1 MTKRGAVSATQPHIL
16 VVNDHETTRNLL
28 VRMLR
33 AAGFLIDEATSAEH
47 GFERIARRR
56 PDLILLDVNLPDMSG
71 TEMLRRL
78 RVNPQTLMIP
88 IVHVSATYVGS
99 HDIGAALDSGADGYL
114 TLPVDAVELIATV
127 RAVLR
132 ARHAEEAAHQFAR
145 QWQKTFDAISDG
157 VCLLDRSG
165 YVQRCNKAF
174 CELLQ
179 RPFAEVIG
187 AAYVGLIGPALGAEA
202 LPMRTLAELTQSTAV
217 QTQRAGQ
224 WFRVAADPVFDDQSV
239 LTGAVVIISDITQQK
254 RVEEAMRRSNEELL
268 HANRIK
274 DEFLATLSHELR
286 TPLNAIV
293 GWTRLLRTGR
303 LDERTGA
310 RALETIDRNATLQ
323 AKLVEDLLDVSRIIT
338 GKLRLRIAN
347 VDPISVMEAAINS
360 VRPAAE
366 AKSIRIEAHLDSSAG
381 LIAADGDRLQQVMWN
396 LLSNAIKFTPAGG
409 HVRVSMRRGPSGL
422 ALVVEDNGAGID
434 PAFLP
439 YVFDRFRQADSST
452 TRNHGGLGL
461 GLAIVRHL
469 VELHGGTVHAESNGE
484 GMGASFAIT
493 LPWSARGERVR
504 TTLPTMPATTAR
516 AEPAAAPTLLGG
528 VRLLIVDDEPD
539 ARELLAAAFTQMGAR
554 VQAVASAEEA
564 LASIA
569 HDRPHVLISD
579 IGMPVHDGYE
589 LLQRVRASERDGR
602 RLPAIALTAYATA
615 EDVRRAT
622 QAGYDLHVAKPV
634 EASTLARSLVELVG
648 GVESDA
654 ATPLDSTRPIRLAD
668 G

>member
-1 MTKRGAVSATQPHIL
+1 VRAPQPHIL
-16 VVNDHETTRNLL
+16 VINDHEATRYLL
-28 VRMLR
+28 GRMLR
-33 AAGFLIDEATSAEH
+33 ATGFTVEEATSAEQ
-47 GFERIARRR
+47 GFERIARRL

-71 TEMLRRL
+71 SEMLRRL
-78 RVNPQTLMIP
+78 RVNPQTLMVP

-174 CELLQ
+174 CQLLRQ
-179 RPFAEVIG
+179 PFAQVIG
-187 AAYVGLIGPALGAEA
+187 MQYVTLLTPALGDKA
-202 LPMRTLAELTQSTAV
+202 LPVHDLSELSQSAVVHTQH
-217 QTQRAGQ
+217 AGR
-224 WFRVAADPVFDDQSV
+224 WFRVAADPVFDDQGL
-239 LTGAVVIISDITQQK
+239 LTGAVLIVADITQAK
-254 RVEEAMRRSNEELL
+254 NVEESMRRSNEELL
-268 HANRIK
+268 QANRIK

-303 LDERTGA
+303 LDERTGG

-347 VDPISVMEAAINS
+347 IDPISVMEAAINS
-360 VRPAAE
+360 VRPAAD
-366 AKSIRIEAHLDSSAG
+366 AKAIRIDAALDSSAG

-396 LLSNAIKFTPAGG
+396 LLSNAIKFTHAGG
-409 HVRVSMRRGPSGL
+409 HVFMRMERGPGGL
-422 ALVVEDNGAGID
+422 TIRVEDDGAGID

-469 VELHGGTVHAESNGE
+469 VELHGGTVHAESQG
-484 GMGASFAIT
+484 GGLGAAFAVT

-504 TTLPTMPATTAR
+504 TTLPSVPVTTEPTQPPVVPA
-516 AEPAAAPTLLGG
+516 LLGG
-528 VRLLIVDDEPD
+528 LRLLIVDDEPD

-554 VQAVASAEEA
+554 VQVVGSADEA
-564 LASIA
+564 LETIA
-569 HDRPHVLISD
+569 HERPHVLISD
-579 IGMPVHDGYE
+579 IGMPGQDGYA
-589 LLQRVRASERDGR
+589 LAQRLRTSEIGVH
-602 RLPAIALTAYATA
+602 LPAVALTAYATTD
-615 EDVRRAT
+615 DVKRALA
-622 QAGYDLHVAKPV
+622 AGYDLHIAKPV
-634 EASTLARSLVELVG
+634 DALTMARTLVELVG
-648 GVESDA
+648 GIESDP
-654 ATPLDSTRPIRLAD
+654 PLDCTRPIVLSD
-668 G
+668 GN